1 MESGFL
7 YDPANASLIA
17 GLILLGLDIVVI
29 GLSPVMFIAVGALLT
44 SAALYATGW
53 RPSLVETAAIVAGSS
68 LLIAIVGRKPLQ
80 QFQNADIEED
90 KSSDLIGRDVTMTHE
105 VTKTH
110 GVVFWSGCGSVFFL
124 VKPLINLLSSSFLN
138 ISYFMLSTFKS
149 RSFEN
154 PILNL
159 FSFEHLHTS
168 LFKSIPHL

>member
-53 RPSLVETAAIVAGSS
+53 RPSLVETAAIVAGAS
-68 LLIAIVGRKPLQ
+68 LFIAIVGKKPLQ
-80 QFQNADIEED
+80 QFQNADVEED

-110 GVVFWSGCGSVFFL
+110 GVVFWSGVEWQARLAADSDADSLAPGARARIVAVQNLAL
-124 VKPLINLLSSSFLN
+124 VLAPK
-138 ISYFMLSTFKS
+138 
-149 RSFEN
+149 RD
-154 PILNL
+154 
-159 FSFEHLHTS
+159 
-168 LFKSIPHL
+168 